1 MSRCGPAHILR
12 PGAVPAIVMSM
23 LAGAAMIFGIKCG
36 DAAKFWA
43 QKWCRFLR
51 SKLPWILVPSQYIYI
66 YICMSVEAGK
76 FRLGCPVL
84 RINGCPNPFTPI
96 FLIGEIGYVPYKSV
110 EICRK
115 NQLANNKGSV
125 NRSFPRR
132 PNTLGL

>member
-1 MSRCGPAHILR
+1 MRRCGKVL
-12 PGAVPAIVMSM
+12 GTKMVPIFAIKT
-23 LAGAAMIFGIKCG
+23 AMDSCS
-36 DAAKFWA
+36 
-43 QKWCRFLR
+43 LT
-51 SKLPWILVPSQYIYI
+51 VYI